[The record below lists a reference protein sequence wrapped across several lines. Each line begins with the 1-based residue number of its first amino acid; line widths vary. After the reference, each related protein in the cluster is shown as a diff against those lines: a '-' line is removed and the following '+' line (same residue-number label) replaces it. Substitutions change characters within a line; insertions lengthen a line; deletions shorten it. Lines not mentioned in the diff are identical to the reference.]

1 MCRLLAH
8 ATPAPVT
15 TRHVLGPDQTRRFE
29 RMSLLHDDGWGTAW
43 VDAPGGSIQR
53 IRDAS
58 PAHTQD
64 QLQRILDTNTA
75 TARIL
80 HLRLA
85 TDSMA
90 VNSANTHPFSD
101 ATIALAHNGSIV
113 PTQALRDLLTDDER
127 ASLTGSTDSEM
138 YFALLRRHYGQTGEL
153 GDAAARTVRT
163 LRSAYPEVSL
173 NAVALTADSLCV
185 IHSSSLATVPWEDF
199 QASGL
204 RPEDMPLDH
213 SEAYFRM
220 SYRAVPGGGWVFT
233 SAGLGSD
240 SWTPLPEDSI
250 TTVNLASLDL
260 SMTVQ
265 QVTA

>member
-8 ATPAPVT
+8 ATPTPLP
-15 TRHVLGPDQTRRFE
+15 TREVLGAEPTRRFE
-29 RMSLLHDDGWGTAW
+29 RMSLLHDDGWGSAW
-43 VDAPGGSIQR
+43 IDAPGGPLHR

-64 QLQRILDTNTA
+64 RLRHVLETDQA
-75 TARIL
+75 TARIV

-90 VNSANTHPFSD
+90 VDPLNAHPFTD
-101 ATIALAHNGSIV
+101 GTLALAHNGSIV
-113 PTQALRDLLTDDER
+113 PTDALRRLLTTDER
-127 ASLTGSTDSEM
+127 AALTGTTDSEM
-138 YFALLRRHYGQTGEL
+138 YFMLLRRHLSESGDL
-153 GDAAARTVRT
+153 SDAARRTVRT
-163 LRSAYPEVSL
+163 LRSTYPEASL

-185 IHSSSLATVPWEDF
+185 IHSSSLARVPWEDF
-199 QASGL
+199 TASGL
-204 RPEDMPLDH
+204 SAEDMPLDH

-250 TTVNLASLDL
+250 STVELASLEL
-260 SMTVQ
+260 SIEDQ
-265 QVTA
+265 GLAA

>member
-8 ATPAPVT
+8 AAPTPLT
-15 TRHVLGPDQTRRFE
+15 TREVLGAEPTRRFE
-29 RMSLLHDDGWGTAW
+29 RMSLLHDDGWGSAW
-43 VDAPGGSIQR
+43 IDAPGGPLHR

-64 QLQRILDTNTA
+64 RLRHVLETDQA
-75 TARIL
+75 TARIV

-90 VNSANTHPFSD
+90 VDPLNAHPFTD
-101 ATIALAHNGSIV
+101 GTLALAHNGSIV
-113 PTQALRDLLTDDER
+113 PTDALRRLLTTDER
-127 ASLTGSTDSEM
+127 AALTGTTDSEM
-138 YFALLRRHYGQTGEL
+138 YFMLLRRHLSESGDL
-153 GDAAARTVRT
+153 SDAARRTVRT
-163 LRSAYPEVSL
+163 LRSTYPEASL
-173 NAVALTADSLCV
+173 NAVALTTDSLCV
-185 IHSSSLATVPWEDF
+185 IHSSSLARVPWEDF
-199 QASGL
+199 TASGL
-204 RPEDMPLDH
+204 SAEDMPLDH

-250 TTVNLASLDL
+250 STVELASLEL
-260 SMTVQ
+260 SIEDQ
-265 QVTA
+265 GLAA